1 MKQKAN
7 NNHYYLLSFVIIL
20 VLIIIVEYLVL
31 NSYYATKIT
40 TLQTTLNNSKA
51 NYNNVE
57 NQLLHPYTIQI
68 YSNKHITLES
78 LFYPYYLNQGYNYNT
93 SYVSYF
99 IPTQTYLFYDF
110 HNGTYIPLPLINSNF
125 SSYNFNITE
134 NETGYL
140 ILNYTSN
147 SSGGISLSRSDCLAN
162 LFTTHQISISDIS
175 DGESNGSLIIPTNKG
190 ENCFYLSNPSNNKI
204 GITFSATFVSYPHS

>member
-1 MKQKAN
+1 MKQKVN
-7 NNHYYLLSFVIIL
+7 NQYYLLSFVIIL
-20 VLIIIVEYLVL
+20 VLIIIVAYLAL

-40 TLQTTLNNSKA
+40 ALQTALNNSKA
-51 NYNNVE
+51 NYNNAE

-68 YSNKHITLES
+68 YSNKHIMLDS
-78 LFYPYYLNQGYNYNT
+78 LFYPYYLNQGYNT
-93 SYVSYF
+93 SYLGYF
-99 IPTQTYLFYDF
+99 TPTLTYLYYSFY
-110 HNGTYIPLPLINSNF
+110 NGTYTPLPLINSSF

-147 SSGGISLSRSDCLAN
+147 SSSGISLSGSDCLAN
-162 LFTTHQISISDIS
+162 LFTIHQISISDIS
-175 DGESNGSLIIPTNKG
+175 DSESNGSLIIPTNKG
-190 ENCFYLSNPSNNKI
+190 ENCFYLSNPGNNKI